1 MRTLFMTIK
10 FYRSSRAFFIFS
22 TCSDS
27 DKRIQQSVQWEQV
40 ASTGRFFLNLCDIR
54 EVLLELIASLV
65 YYWLIS
71 IIFRWLAKIKI
82 SEAGDGKTIL
92 LVVIFDLFKINL
104 ANYVFALCDVIIL
117 SRNKTYVQNVKF
129 HTCVITVIDLIT
141 KSTTFLIV
149 LSW

>member
-27 DKRIQQSVQWEQV
+27 ESLIQQSVQWEQV

-65 YYWLIS
+65 YDWLIS
-71 IIFRWLAKIKI
+71 IIFR
-82 SEAGDGKTIL
+82 
-92 LVVIFDLFKINL
+92 
-104 ANYVFALCDVIIL
+104 
-117 SRNKTYVQNVKF
+117 
-129 HTCVITVIDLIT
+129 
-141 KSTTFLIV
+141 
-149 LSW
+149 

>member
-65 YYWLIS
+65 YDWLIS
-71 IIFRWLAKIKI
+71 IIFRWLAKKT
-82 SEAGDGKTIL
+82 SEAGYGKIIL
-92 LVVIFDLFKINL
+92 LV
-104 ANYVFALCDVIIL
+104 NYGFALCDVIIL

-129 HTCVITVIDLIT
+129 HTCVITVIGLIT
-141 KSTTFLIV
+141 ISTTLLIV

>member
-27 DKRIQQSVQWEQV
+27 DNLIQQSVQWEQV

-65 YYWLIS
+65 YDWLIS
-71 IIFRWLAKIKI
+71 IIFRWLAKKT
-82 SEAGDGKTIL
+82 SEAGYGKIIL
-92 LVVIFDLFKINL
+92 LV
-104 ANYVFALCDVIIL
+104 NYGFALCDVIIL

-129 HTCVITVIDLIT
+129 HTCVITVIGLIT
-141 KSTTFLIV
+141 ISTTLLIV